1 MTSLYWRIFLSFWLA
16 LALILVG
23 TVSVVV
29 NGEQQR
35 RFSRAWTQRAEIY
48 AQATQTFESGGANAL
63 RDWLK
68 GMHRA
73 DISAPIFIT
82 DTSGKEML
90 GRSIPD
96 YLREPP
102 ERLAARHDALLHPTL
117 KGIGGPLVLVGPD
130 ANTYHVIVGPLRAG
144 PHLFGELEMP
154 AVSTATLLI
163 ALVVSAVV
171 CFFLARYLV
180 LPVDQL
186 RRATRQ
192 IASGDLDIR
201 VSPKLK
207 GRHDELGLLASDLD
221 TMSERV
227 RNLLEL
233 KQQLLRDVSHE
244 LRSPLARLQLALS
257 LARREE
263 GSGVERHLARI
274 GCEADRLEELIART
288 LKLARLERPMQ
299 GVERTQVD
307 VAELLTNI
315 VADVGIEADAHGCSV
330 ALETARP
337 LEVNGDP
344 ELLRSALENVIR
356 NAVRYAPAGSKVGID
371 ARRVDGRR
379 IEVIVRD
386 HGPGVPEKDLE
397 LIFEPFYR
405 VDAARNRAVGGDGL
419 GLAIAARAVAIH
431 GGTIQARNLGSGG
444 LAVQLSLPALDAT
457 PAPRLEQG
465 AAA

>member
-48 AQATQTFESGGANAL
+48 AQATQTFESGGASAL

-73 DISAPIFIT
+73 DNSAPIFIT
-82 DTSGKEML
+82 DTSGQEML

-102 ERLAARHDALLHPTL
+102 ERLAASHDVLLHPTL

-130 ANTYHVIVGPLRAG
+130 ARTYHVIVGPLRAG

-154 AVSTATLLI
+154 AVSTATLVI

-192 IASGDLDIR
+192 IASGDLDVR

-207 GRHDELGLLASDLD
+207 GRHDELGLLAADLD

-315 VADVGIEADAHGCSV
+315 VADVAIEADAHGCSV

-371 ARRVDGRR
+371 ARRGDGRR

-444 LAVQLSLPALDAT
+444 LAVQLSLPALEAA
-457 PAPRLEQG
+457 PALRLEHG